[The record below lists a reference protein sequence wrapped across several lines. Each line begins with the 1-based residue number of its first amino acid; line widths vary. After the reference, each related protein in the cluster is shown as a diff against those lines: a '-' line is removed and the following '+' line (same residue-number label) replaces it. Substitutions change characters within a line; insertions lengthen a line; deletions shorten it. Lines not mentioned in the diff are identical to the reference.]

1 MNDLTAVATE
11 AYYIGM
17 VIGFLIGTIFGAI
30 IITLKQEQ

>member
-1 MNDLTAVATE
+1 MNDLIAVATE